1 MKGIVGILAAG
12 LAFFGI
18 RRVLEYKTLSENAQ
32 VRMLNPRIHK
42 IDLSGI
48 DIAAD
53 IALNNPTKI
62 TVNVTKPVVTL
73 FTKGRILATSKADA
87 KSYKVA
93 GQQESSIGTLMLHMD
108 WTTLIPVVGI
118 AIITTLY
125 STISSWIKKGIKPD
139 LAAVSKALAIPLEMQ
154 ASLYVDSFFI
164 KTPVT
169 KIA

>member
-1 MKGIVGILAAG
+1 MKGFAGVIVVG

-18 RRVLEYKTLSENAQ
+18 RRLLEYKTLSENVSA
-32 VRMLNPRIHK
+32 RILKPRIHK

-53 IALNNPTKI
+53 IALNNPTKF
-62 TVNVTKPVVTL
+62 TANVSRPVVTL
-73 FTKGRILATSKADA
+73 FTGGRVLATSKADS
-87 KSYKVA
+87 KTYKVA

-118 AIITTLY
+118 SLITKLY
-125 STISSWIKKGIKPD
+125 ATISTWIKNGTKPD
-139 LAAVSKALAIPLEMQ
+139 LPALGKALAIPLEMQ
-154 ASLYVDSFFI
+154 TSLYVDSLFI